1 MIARDLSETAL
12 GVIMRKPRPAGLVD
26 VLLFL
31 VIVAGA
37 AGVRVWYLN
46 EYTARG
52 TEPGPVQVQDDVSGD
67 LDILV
72 RNLWHEGSF
81 RGRVPLTREEKDTA
95 HTAPGN
101 PYLLSVLHRAP
112 LVLSSV
118 DQEMR
123 WLQCVLG
130 TLTAGLYF
138 LFARRAFRSR
148 LVGVLAGALCAANPF
163 WIINTAEINDGVLTT
178 FLLAFCLLLGVRAG
192 QSGGPLTSLLYGLL
206 LPALALVRAAL
217 LPFAFVAI
225 LWFLLRC
232 RALKGGW
239 MYGLLAFLGFITA
252 LGPWMVRN
260 LHVLGE
266 VAPVADSMYFHLW
279 MGNNP
284 NATGGPLD
292 EQMMRRALASV
303 RGEEQ
308 GESPAE
314 PTRREMAQAVGR
326 EIADRPAATLQRRL
340 WACLYFFFGESW
352 FKHDRLWRGD
362 VGPGVAAAL
371 YGTLLG
377 MLLLGLL
384 GWRWS
389 YAWRVEAMP
398 ASLAAIWIPLPY
410 LLSHAE
416 AFSGPR
422 LPLDGVLLCYAA
434 FVLACLIP
442 PAGRVLLRDPSADA
456 D

>member
-1 MIARDLSETAL
+1 
-12 GVIMRKPRPAGLVD
+12 
-26 VLLFL
+26 
-31 VIVAGA
+31 
-37 AGVRVWYLN
+37 
-46 EYTARG
+46 
-52 TEPGPVQVQDDVSGD
+52 
-67 LDILV
+67 
-72 RNLWHEGSF
+72 
-81 RGRVPLTREEKDTA
+81 
-95 HTAPGN
+95 
-101 PYLLSVLHRAP
+101 
-112 LVLSSV
+112 
-118 DQEMR
+118 
-123 WLQCVLG
+123 
-130 TLTAGLYF
+130 
-138 LFARRAFRSR
+138 
-148 LVGVLAGALCAANPF
+148 
-163 WIINTAEINDGVLTT
+163 
-178 FLLAFCLLLGVRAG
+178 
-192 QSGGPLTSLLYGLL
+192 
-206 LPALALVRAAL
+206 
-217 LPFAFVAI
+217 
-225 LWFLLRC
+225 
-232 RALKGGW
+232 
-239 MYGLLAFLGFITA
+239 
-252 LGPWMVRN
+252 
-260 LHVLGE
+260 
-266 VAPVADSMYFHLW
+266 MYFHLW

-326 EIADRPAATLQRRL
+326 ESADRPAATLQRRL

-362 VGPGVAAAL
+362 VGPAVAAAL

-434 FVLACLIP
+434 FVLACLLP
-442 PAGRVLLRDPSADA
+442 PVGRALLRDPSADA